1 MNVGPIGDLSGISEY
16 IAQWL
21 VLLSE
26 KNVYVSLNANLILGR
41 DKFYVKM
48 WSIFCMFENIL
59 VIDFPFLSRSR
70 LIVLSLE
77 IR

>member
-48 WSIFCMFENIL
+48 
-59 VIDFPFLSRSR
+59 IDFPFLSRSR

-77 IR
+77 IRCNETVKT